1 MENNPSSS
9 RVDRKIIEKNRRI
22 QMKDLHNKLNS
33 LLPHQT
39 SKEAISMPDK
49 LEEATNYIKKLQI
62 NLEKMKEKKN
72 FLLGIQRST
81 NVNMDRTK
89 KLGLKSPKIEIQQF
103 GLVLE
108 IVLITCLDSQFLF
121 NETIRVLHEE
131 GVDIVNASS
140 KVNEDSVFHS
150 IHCQVG
156 EFSNEAAR
164 ISEKLKKF
172 ILDY

>member
-1 MENNPSSS
+1 MEDNPSSS
-9 RVDRKIIEKNRRI
+9 RVDRKTIEKIRRI
-22 QMKDLHNKLNS
+22 QMKDLCNKVYS

-39 SKEAISMPDK
+39 SKKAISTPDK
-49 LEEATNYIKKLQI
+49 VEEATKYIKKLQI

-81 NVNMDRTK
+81 NVDMDRSK
-89 KLGLKSPKIEIQQF
+89 NLGFKNPKIEIQQF

-108 IVLITCLDSQFLF
+108 VVLITCLDSHFLF
-121 NETIRVLHEE
+121 NETIRVLQEE
-131 GVDIVNASS
+131 GVDIVNASY

-156 EFSNEAAR
+156 EFGNEVAR

-172 ILDY
+172 IYS